1 MPHVIRTFFMML
13 LCIPFMIPAQAQ
25 DSAQPQKETTTTP
38 PRVVLETNLGD
49 ITLELNPE
57 QAPITVA
64 NFLQYVDAGFYD
76 DTIFHRVIAGFMIQ
90 GGGMTADFTRKQTQA
105 PIVNES
111 TNGLRNQRGTI
122 AMARTSAPHSAT
134 SQFFINLVN
143 NASLDGRPGTP
154 GYAVF
159 GKVVSGMEVV
169 DRIATVNTGRKFGH
183 ADVPLT
189 DIIIKKAKRQ

>member
-1 MPHVIRTFFMML
+1 QKDLSTTKSCLIRRSVMPHVIRTFFMML

-90 GGGMTADFTRKQTQA
+90 GGRS
-105 PIVNES
+105 EEH
-111 TNGLRNQRGTI
+111 
-122 AMARTSAPHSAT
+122 TSELQSRE
-134 SQFFINLVN
+134 NLVCR
-143 NASLDGRPGTP
+143 L
-154 GYAVF
+154 
-159 GKVVSGMEVV
+159 
-169 DRIATVNTGRKFGH
+169 
-183 ADVPLT
+183 
-189 DIIIKKAKRQ
+189 